1 MESREMSG
9 GLDGPPEILVV
20 GTAHISEESIE
31 EVRRTIETER
41 PDVVAVEL
49 CPSRYQALTH
59 PEQQGASVRDILSS
73 GKLYQFLVHWLLAY
87 VQNKL
92 GSEVGVKPGSEMLSA
107 LEAAN
112 RVGASVALVDR
123 DINITI
129 ARFWSKMRLLE
140 KLRMLVALLGITTSD
155 EEIDLDEITSD
166 DVISQ
171 LVTEL
176 RQFSPNAA
184 RVLVDERDVYLAGNL
199 LKLRGRV
206 VAVVGAGHK
215 EGIRHYLAHPE
226 LIPPLDELN
235 TAPKKRVPVTKIAGV
250 LFLTIIVGLFALIF
264 ASGAPLGILLLA
276 FGYWFALHAIF
287 AGSFAAASR
296 SHPLAIAASAG
307 YAGFSPFIP
316 LPFLKVGVIAGLI
329 EAGKRPP
336 TADDFTGITKS
347 TSVRELLSN
356 KLFRILI
363 VAVVVNVGSSLA
375 TFIALLV
382 IFPMTGVNAYDI
394 LHNAL
399 SHALGGLF

>member
-1 MESREMSG
+1 MDARGTEER
-9 GLDGPPEILVV
+9 LDQPPEIHVV

-31 EVRRTIETER
+31 EVRRTIEAER

-49 CPSRYQALTH
+49 CPSRYHALTH
-59 PEQQGASVRDILSS
+59 PEQQSASVRDILSS
-73 GKLYQFLVHWLLAY
+73 GRLYQFLVHWLLAY

-107 LEAAN
+107 IETAQ

-129 ARFWSKMRLLE
+129 ARFWSRMRLIE
-140 KLRMLVALLGITTSD
+140 KLRMLIALLGITTGD
-155 EEIDLDEITSD
+155 EEINLNEITND

-171 LVTEL
+171 LVGEL

-184 RVLVDERDVYLAGNL
+184 RVLVDERDAYLAGNL
-199 LKLRGRV
+199 LKLHGKV

-215 EGIRHYLAHPE
+215 EGIRKYLDRPE
-226 LIPPLDELN
+226 LIPSLDELN
-235 TAPKKRVPVTKIAGV
+235 STPKKRIPLTKIAGA
-250 LFLTIIVGLFALIF
+250 LFLAIIVGLFVLIF
-264 ASGAPLGILLLA
+264 ASGAPLGVLLLA

-287 AGSFAAASR
+287 AGSGAIISR

-336 TADDFTGITKS
+336 TTDDFTGITKA
-347 TSVRELLSN
+347 TSVRELFSN
-356 KLFRILI
+356 KLFRILL
-363 VAVVVNVGSSLA
+363 VAVAVNVGSSLA
-375 TFIALLV
+375 TFMALLV
-382 IFPMTGVNAYDI
+382 IFPLTGVNAYDI

-399 SHALGGLF
+399 SQVLGGVV